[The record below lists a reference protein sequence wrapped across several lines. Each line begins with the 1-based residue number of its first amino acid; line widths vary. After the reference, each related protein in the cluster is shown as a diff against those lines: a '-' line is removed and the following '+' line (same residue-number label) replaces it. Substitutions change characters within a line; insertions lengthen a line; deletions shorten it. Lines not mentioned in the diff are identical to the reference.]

1 MNSAMIVAAQPE
13 STETGALILK
23 RGGNAVDAAM
33 ACALVQG
40 VVDPMMCG
48 IAGFGSLQI
57 YMPAKGVHTY
67 IDFHGKAPSAVRPDM
82 WQDLID
88 GETRDG
94 FGFIL
99 KGNVN
104 DVGYQSITV
113 PGSLKAYYEAVNEF
127 GTMDWADIVQPAIDA
142 AEAGVLIRPHVHFW
156 YTLRDQLGR
165 VDNEDRLRFSKTGRE
180 IYFDDNGDA
189 LRPGM
194 ILKNPDMAN
203 TLRRIAKAG
212 ADIFYK
218 GEIAEEIAADM
229 AANGGLLSKQD
240 LADYQTT
247 RVDPLW
253 GNYRGYR
260 VATNNP
266 PGGGLMMVEMMNIL
280 ENFDLASLGHNSVD
294 YIRIVAE
301 AMKFGTI
308 DKDAF
313 IGDPNF
319 VDVPVGRLSDKAYAA
334 EIAAKIKAGKR
345 ANVTRVVHA
354 EESKD
359 TTQVSVLDRHGN
371 AVSMTHSLGM
381 PSGVITDGLGFIYNG
396 CMGVFDPRPG
406 HADSLAPGKS
416 RFSAMAP
423 SVVFKG
429 DNPDPYLVIGAPG
442 GTQINIG
449 VMQAILNVLDFDMGI
464 LEAISAPR
472 FSATSNAI
480 DVMNRIPRFITDEL
494 AADGYDI
501 IRNPLGFGIAAVHGI
516 KNQNGQLSGA
526 ADPGHDGIALAVN

>member
-1 MNSAMIVAAQPE
+1 M
-13 STETGALILK
+13 
-23 RGGNAVDAAM
+23 
-33 ACALVQG
+33 
-40 VVDPMMCG
+40 
-48 IAGFGSLQI
+48 
-57 YMPAKGVHTY
+57 
-67 IDFHGKAPSAVRPDM
+67 
-82 WQDLID
+82 
-88 GETRDG
+88 
-94 FGFIL
+94 
-99 KGNVN
+99 
-104 DVGYQSITV
+104 
-113 PGSLKAYYEAVNEF
+113 
-127 GTMDWADIVQPAIDA
+127 
-142 AEAGVLIRPHVHFW
+142 HFW

-165 VDNEDRLRFSKTGRE
+165 VDNEDRLRFSKNGRN
-180 IYFDDNGDA
+180 IFFDDNGDA

-203 TLRRIAKAG
+203 TLRRIAKDG
-212 ADIFYK
+212 ADAFYK

-229 AANGGLLSKQD
+229 AANGGLLGKQD

-247 RVDPLW
+247 RIDPLW
-253 GNYRGYR
+253 GDYRGYR

-280 ENFDLASLGHNSVD
+280 ENFDLSSLGHNSVD
-294 YIRIVAE
+294 YIRTVAE
-301 AMKFGTI
+301 AMKYGTI

-319 VDVPVGRLSDKAYAA
+319 VDVPVARLSDKSYAG
-334 EIAAKIKAGKR
+334 EIAAKIKNGER
-345 ANVTRVVHA
+345 ANVKRVQRA

-371 AVSMTHSLGM
+371 AVTMTHSLGM
-381 PSGVITDGLGFIYNG
+381 PSGVITDGLGFMYNG

-423 SVVFKG
+423 SLVFRG
-429 DNPDPYLVIGAPG
+429 DSPDPYLVIGAPG

-449 VMQAILNVLDFDMGI
+449 IMQAILNVLDFDMSI

-494 AADGYDI
+494 ASDGYEI
-501 IRNPLGFGIAAVHGI
+501 VRNPLGFGIAAVHGI
-516 KNQNGQLSGA
+516 KNDNGTRTGA
-526 ADPGHDGIALAVN
+526 ADPGHDGIALEV